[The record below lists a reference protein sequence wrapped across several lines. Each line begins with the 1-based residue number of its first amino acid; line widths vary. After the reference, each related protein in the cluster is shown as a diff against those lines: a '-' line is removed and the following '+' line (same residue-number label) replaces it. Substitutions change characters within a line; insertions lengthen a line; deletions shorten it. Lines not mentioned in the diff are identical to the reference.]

1 MKKISFLFVLF
12 LLALPLCAS
21 ADVLKGDV
29 DGDGEIGISDVS
41 TLIESLLSFDA
52 TSISLEHAD
61 VDNNGE
67 VDIIDVARL
76 IDILLTMPSASQV
89 ETFTVNDVSFKM
101 ITVSGGTF
109 TMGATP
115 EQGIPDNVNFSFC
128 YPTHQVTLSSF
139 SIGETE
145 VTQALWQ
152 AVMGNNPSYF
162 ADDLNR
168 PVEQVSWNVCQ
179 AFITKL
185 NEMTGRTFR
194 LPTEAEWEFAA
205 RGGVKSKGYRYSGSD
220 DLNAVGWYDGNCMGS
235 TQPVA
240 MLAPNE
246 LGLYDMTG
254 NVQEFCQD
262 WFDMNY
268 YSVSPST
275 NPTGPDYGDVR
286 VKRGGCIWDGAYG
299 YMFVVAMRNYS
310 LPSYSFRHTGLRIAL

>member
-12 LLALPLCAS
+12 ILALPLCAS

-29 DGDGEIGISDVS
+29 DGDGEVSISDAS
-41 TLIESLLSFDA
+41 TLIEYLLTDDA
-52 TSISLEHAD
+52 TGISLENAD

-67 VDIIDVARL
+67 VDIADVARL
-76 IDILLTMPSASQV
+76 IDILLTMPPAHQV
-89 ETFTVNDVSFKM
+89 ETFTINGVSFKM
-101 ITVSGGTF
+101 ITVEGGTF
-109 TMGATP
+109 SMGATP
-115 EQGIPDNVNFSFC
+115 EQGIPNNEYFSVC
-128 YPTHQVTLSSF
+128 YPVHEVTLSTF

-179 AFITKL
+179 AFVTKL
-185 NEMTGRTFR
+185 NELTGRNFR

-205 RGGVKSKGYRYSGSD
+205 RGGVKSKGYRFSGSD
-220 DLNAVGWYDGNCMGS
+220 DLNAVGWYNGNSMGT

-246 LGLYDMTG
+246 LGLYDMSG
-254 NVQEFCQD
+254 NVHEFCQD
-262 WFDMNY
+262 WYDQY
-268 YSVSPST
+268 YYNESPST
-275 NPTGPDYGDVR
+275 NPTGPDSGDYR
-286 VKRGGCIWDGAYG
+286 VKRGGSIWDGAHG